1 MVNFRPFGSS
11 DEADKAFTRAVNK
24 TRIGLLGSDRI
35 VDRIGLR
42 IGSDRIGLAMRLKFP
57 PKWSRDIPRT
67 EDGGEKSMYTIFC
80 N

>member
-1 MVNFRPFGSS
+1 MSP
-11 DEADKAFTRAVNK
+11 AVNK

-42 IGSDRIGLAMRLKFP
+42 IGSDRIGLTIRLKFP
-57 PKWSRDIPRT
+57 PKWSRDIPRN